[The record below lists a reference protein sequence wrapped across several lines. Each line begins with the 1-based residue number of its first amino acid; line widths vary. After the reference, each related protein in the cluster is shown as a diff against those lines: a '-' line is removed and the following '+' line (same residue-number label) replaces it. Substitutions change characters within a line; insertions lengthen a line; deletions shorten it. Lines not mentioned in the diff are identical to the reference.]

1 MTSTDTQRLSP
12 HRPAVL
18 RRARGV
24 WGSLAVAALGMTLA
38 SAPLAAQSGVPAP
51 ATPATVARRLSLDE
65 ALRMA
70 ETQSEAVQIARASVT
85 RANGQQLQ
93 ARSQYLPQIS
103 GTGSYARTLRS
114 QFSALAGATAGPDT
128 GIAALPSLCSPSIPA
143 NATAAERNA
152 ALAQSVTCAP
162 AGGGID
168 FTKVGFG
175 AKNQWALGL
184 NLSQNV
190 FAGGRIASQNQ
201 AANAAARSATIEVT
215 AQRAQLALDVTQ
227 AYYDAALAD
236 RLVSITESALSQTE
250 EVLRQ
255 TRVARQVGN
264 QSEFELLRAQVS
276 RDNQLPQVIQS
287 RGNRQVAYLRL
298 KQLLN
303 VALDD
308 SLQLTTA
315 LDDSSAAATTA
326 IVTAA
331 ASVVHPGAAVTP
343 VVDTSA
349 AERAPVRQL
358 AENVRAQEAFVR
370 AARGQRFPAVQ
381 ITSGYQR
388 LFYPNTVF
396 PTLSDFRENWTVG
409 ASLSVPIFT
418 GGRIRGEEMGAE
430 ANLAEARVRLQ
441 QTREFAALDAR
452 VALNTLE
459 QAEATLRASRGTTEQ
474 AVRAYSIDQI
484 RYREGISTQTD
495 LTQSRLLLEQS
506 LANRAVAARDVAVAR
521 VRLALIRDLPLQAPG
536 SNAVQ
541 AQNQSIGAGAGTG
554 GASSGAA
561 PQQQSQP
568 RTPTQAAASV
578 GGGPGGVQ
586 P

>member
-1 MTSTDTQRLSP
+1 MKPIDTQSQPP
-12 HRPAVL
+12 HRPVGS
-18 RRARGV
+18 RRAIGA
-24 WGSLAVAALGMTLA
+24 WGSLAVAALLA
-38 SAPLAAQSGVPAP
+38 TTAAAPLRAQSSTP
-51 ATPATVARRLSLDE
+51 ATPVAAARRLSLDE

-70 ETQSEAVQIARASVT
+70 ETQSEAVQIARAGVT
-85 RANGQQLQ
+85 RASGQQLQ
-93 ARSQYLPQIS
+93 ARSQYLPQVS
-103 GTGSYARTLRS
+103 GTASYARTLRS
-114 QFSALAGATAGPDT
+114 QFSALAGGGGGPDT
-128 GIAALPSLCSPSIPA
+128 GIAALPSVCSPNIPA
-143 NATAAERNA
+143 NATPAERNA

-162 AGGGID
+162 AGAGID

-175 AKNQWALGL
+175 ARNQWALGL
-184 NLSQNV
+184 NVSQNV

-201 AANAAARSATIEVT
+201 AANAAARSANIEVT

-287 RGNRQVAYLRL
+287 RGNRQVAYFRL

-303 VALDD
+303 VSLDD

-343 VVDTSA
+343 VVDTSV

-370 AARGQRFPAVQ
+370 VARGQRFPAIQ

-396 PTLSDFRENWTVG
+396 PTQSDFRENWTVG

-418 GGRIRGEEMGAE
+418 GGRIRGDEMVAQ

-459 QAEATLRASRGTTEQ
+459 QAEATLRASQGTTGQ

-506 LANRAVAARDVAVAR
+506 LANRALAARDVAVAR
-521 VRLALIRDLPLQAPG
+521 VRLALIRDLPLQAPSAG
-536 SNAVQ
+536 AVQ
-541 AQNQSIGAGAGTG
+541 AQSQAIGAGAGT

-561 PQQQSQP
+561 PQQQQQP
-568 RTPTQAAASV
+568 RTSTQAAAASV